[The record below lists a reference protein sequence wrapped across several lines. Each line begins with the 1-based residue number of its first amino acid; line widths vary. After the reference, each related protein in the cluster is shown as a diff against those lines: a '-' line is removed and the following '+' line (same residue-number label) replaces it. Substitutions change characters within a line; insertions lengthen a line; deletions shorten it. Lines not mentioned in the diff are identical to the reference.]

1 MNRVPIMDVNILK
14 SKFEEF
20 KNKFE
25 SNNLREIKNLGNE
38 MKEFIKKNSTNKQ
51 IKLKKN
57 YYKMK
62 KLYLKL
68 LDKKFDLECKLKK
81 GNKYYVS
88 TDDDY
93 YDDNKSDNYIEGTSY
108 VIYGSDLDPL
118 EPFQDLLDFCN

>member
-1 MNRVPIMDVNILK
+1 MDVNILN

-25 SNNLREIKNLGNE
+25 SNNLGEIINLGNE

-68 LDKKFDLECKLKK
+68 LNKKLKLK
-81 GNKYYVS
+81 SQLKKNINYVS
-88 TDDDY
+88 TNNDY
-93 YDDNKSDNYIEGTSY
+93 YYEDNNSSSYIEGTNY
-108 VIYGSDLDPL
+108 VVYGSDLDPL
-118 EPFQDLLDFCN
+118 EDPFQDLLDFCN

>member
-1 MNRVPIMDVNILK
+1 MDVNILK

-20 KNKFE
+20 KNRFE
-25 SNNLREIKNLGNE
+25 SNNLKEIINLGNE

-51 IKLKKN
+51 IKFKKK

-68 LDKKFDLECKLKK
+68 LQKKLHLKSKLKK
-81 GNKYYVS
+81 GNKYHVS
-88 TDDDY
+88 TDNDYY
-93 YDDNKSDNYIEGTSY
+93 YDDNKSDNYIEGTNY

-118 EPFQDLLDFCN
+118 EDPFQDLLDFCN